1 MKENFAETM
10 PTKRFMVDLACGR
23 FDSQDDMHTVAVVAT
38 SCHDDA
44 EVIREVAG
52 YRGIAKS
59 VLVSEF
65 DDVSNSQRPTA
76 ITEEAAAAIH
86 RFLAS
91 WDFES
96 TRFLFVCDGSVS
108 RSAAMLCAWMRLC
121 GEDDLPLWADAQN
134 YSPNVLVYGRL
145 LAAGGVQLSEAQLSE
160 RELLKDMVLGC
171 KVAGRKSH
179 AMHLLEKPW
188 RQIRD
193 GEKRCELRRLDA
205 KRKAIAPGDLVVFSR
220 VGSPDELLVVR
231 VTECRTAG
239 SIEKLLLDDDVL
251 SASGFAT
258 LEDAVAGM
266 GEIYGDDPYE
276 ALGIFLDVSDW
287 VTGADACRRMPK
299 ETLDSMRGSAVMR
312 DYFADGMK

>member
-38 SCHDDA
+38 SSHDDA

-134 YSPNVLVYGRL
+134 CSPNVLVYGRL
-145 LAAGGVQLSEAQLSE
+145 LAAGGEQLSEAQLSE

-205 KRKAIAPGDLVVFSR
+205 KRKAVAPGDLVVFSR
-220 VGSPDELLVVR
+220 AGLPDELLVVR

-276 ALGIFLDVSDW
+276 ALGIFLDASDW
-287 VTGADACRRMPK
+287 VRGMDACRRMPK
-299 ETLDSMRGSAVMR
+299 QILDSMHGSAVMR